1 MMKHIRHTFTAT
13 ALSAAVLLSSCKKDE
28 WLNPVLTT
36 AISDATAFDTRD
48 RVAQQINGL
57 YAAVKSG
64 LYLGS
69 RYIVYNDIRGDDY
82 NNLRTNGV
90 TGFSTWNHT
99 VVASTNEVANVW
111 GAAYSAINQVN
122 VFLDGMEKK
131 GNSVVGAPLSTQYQ
145 GEARFIR
152 AMCYYDLLQLYA
164 RPFWDGNGSKPGL
177 PLRLTPN
184 KSSGDNDLA
193 RSTVAEVYTQ
203 ILSDLDFAEQNL
215 PTTYGDALTRTTRA
229 HRNTAIALKVRVNL
243 SMQRYANAI
252 TEANK
257 IVSAAAPF
265 TAATGVAHALQ
276 SNIST
281 VFTNYTTTESIFSL
295 PFTANNLPGTQNS
308 LAFYF
313 GPAPVGGSEY
323 PLISTGILNNPAF
336 RADDRRRTQLLTTVS
351 GQTYVNKY
359 PTGPVNT
366 DYAPIIRY
374 SEVLLSLAEAIARTT
389 SGVDAR
395 ALALLNEVHLRSQPT
410 PFTAA
415 DFADNNAF
423 RNAILTE
430 RRIELMAEGRRSPD
444 LLRLGLPIPGKANVN
459 AVQPS
464 SAEYIWPIPDTE
476 LINNKLMTQN

>member
-1 MMKHIRHTFTAT
+1 MMKHIRNIYAAT
-13 ALSAAVLLSSCKKDE
+13 ALGAVVLLSSCKKDE

-48 RVAQQINGL
+48 RVAQQVNGL

-111 GAAYSAINQVN
+111 GSAYAAINQAN

-131 GNSVVGAPLSTQYQ
+131 GNTVVGAPLSTQYQ
-145 GEARFIR
+145 AEARFLR
-152 AMCYYDLLQLYA
+152 AMCYYDLLQIYA

-203 ILSDLDFAEQNL
+203 ILTDLDFAEQNL
-215 PTTYGDALTRTTRA
+215 PTTYADALTRTTRA
-229 HRNTAIALKVRVNL
+229 HRNSAIALKVRVNL
-243 SMQRYANAI
+243 SMQRYANVI

-257 IVSAAAPF
+257 IVPAAAPF
-265 TAATGVAHALQ
+265 AAATGVPHALQ
-276 SNIST
+276 PNIAT
-281 VFTNYTTTESIFSL
+281 VFSTYTTPESIFSL

-313 GPAPVGGSEY
+313 SPAPVGGSEY

-336 RADDRRRTQLLTTVS
+336 RANDARRTSLLVVS
-351 GQTYVNKY
+351 GGQTWMNKY

-395 ALALLNEVHLRSQPT
+395 ALALLNAVHLRSQPT
-410 PFTAA
+410 AFTAA

-423 RNAILTE
+423 RNGILTE
-430 RRIELMAEGRRSPD
+430 RRIELMGEGRRSPD

>member
-1 MMKHIRHTFTAT
+1 MMKHIRHTFTAA
-13 ALSAAVLLSSCKKDE
+13 ALSAGLLLSSCKKDE

-36 AISDATAFDTRD
+36 AISDATSFDTRD
-48 RVAQQINGL
+48 RIAQQINGL
-57 YAAVKSG
+57 YAAVKVG
-64 LYLGS
+64 GYLGS
-69 RYIVYNDIRGDDY
+69 RYIVYNDIRADDY

-111 GAAYSAINQVN
+111 GAAYAAINQVN
-122 VFLDGMEKK
+122 VFLAGMEAK
-131 GNSVVGAPLSTQYQ
+131 GNGIVGAPLSTQYQ
-145 GEARFIR
+145 AEARFLR

-193 RSTVAEVYTQ
+193 RSTVAEVYNQ

-215 PTTYGDALTRTTRA
+215 PTTYADALTRTTRV
-229 HRNTAIALKVRVNL
+229 HRNTAIAMKVRVNL
-243 SMQRYANAI
+243 SMQRYANVI

-257 IVSAAAPF
+257 IVSASAPF
-265 TAATGVAHALQ
+265 TAATGVPHALQ
-276 SNIST
+276 ANIST

-389 SGVDAR
+389 SGIDAR

-415 DFADNNAF
+415 GFTDNNAF

-444 LLRLGLPIPGKANVN
+444 LLRLGLPIPAKANVN
-459 AVQPS
+459 AVQPN

>member
-1 MMKHIRHTFTAT
+1 MNNMRIASMALGLS
-13 ALSAAVLLSSCKKDE
+13 ALSLVSCQKDT
-28 WLNPVLTT
+28 WLNPQLTT

-48 RVAQQINGL
+48 RIAQQINSL

-69 RYIVYNDIRGDDY
+69 RYIAYNEIRGDDY

-90 TGFSTWNHT
+90 TGFQTWNHT
-99 VVASTNEVANVW
+99 IVASTNEVANVW
-111 GAAYSAINQVN
+111 GAAYSAINQAN
-122 VFLDGMEKK
+122 VFLDGMAAK
-131 GNSVVGAPLSTQYQ
+131 GSTVVGSPLANQYIA
-145 GEARFIR
+145 EARFIR

-177 PLRLTPN
+177 PLRLKGN
-184 KSSGDNDLA
+184 KSSGNNDLA
-193 RSTVAEVYTQ
+193 RSSVSEVYAQ
-203 ILSDLDFAEQNL
+203 ILQDLDFAEQNL
-215 PTTYGDALTRTTRA
+215 PANYTDALTNTTRA

-243 SMQRYANAI
+243 SMQRYAQVI

-276 SNIST
+276 ASIRT

-308 LAFYF
+308 LAFHF
-313 GPAPVGGSEY
+313 APAPVGGSEY
-323 PLISTGILNNPAF
+323 PLIATGIISRPEF
-336 RADDRRRTQLLTTVS
+336 RADDRRRTELLVVNS
-351 GQTYVNKY
+351 GNTWINKY

-374 SEVLLSLAEAIARTT
+374 SEVLLSLAESIARTT
-389 SGVDAR
+389 TGVDAR
-395 ALALLNEVHLRSQPT
+395 ALALLNAVHLRSQPT
-410 PFTAA
+410 AFTAA
-415 DFADNNAF
+415 DFATNDAF
-423 RNAILTE
+423 RNAILME
-430 RRIELMAEGRRSPD
+430 RRIELMGEGRRSPD
-444 LLRLGLPIPGKANVN
+444 LLRLGLPLPAKANVQ
-459 AVQPS
+459 AIQPTQ
-464 SAEYIWPIPDTE
+464 AEYIWPIPDTE

>member
-1 MMKHIRHTFTAT
+1 MNHIRIASMALGLS
-13 ALSAAVLLSSCKKDE
+13 ALSLVSCQKDT
-28 WLNPVLTT
+28 WLNPQLTT

-48 RVAQQINGL
+48 RIAQQINSL

-69 RYIVYNDIRGDDY
+69 RYIAYNEIRGDDY

-90 TGFSTWNHT
+90 TGFQTWNHT
-99 VVASTNEVANVW
+99 IVASTNEVANVW
-111 GAAYSAINQVN
+111 GAAYSAINQAN
-122 VFLDGMEKK
+122 VFLEGMAAK
-131 GNSVVGAPLSTQYQ
+131 GSTVVGTPLSTQYQ
-145 GEARFIR
+145 AEARFLR

-164 RPFWDGNGSKPGL
+164 RPFWDGNGGKPGL

-203 ILSDLDFAEQNL
+203 ILADLDFAEQNL
-215 PTTYGDALTRTTRA
+215 PTTYADALTNTTRA

-243 SMQRYANAI
+243 SMQRYAQVI

-276 SNIST
+276 ASIRT

-313 GPAPVGGSEY
+313 APAPVGGSEY
-323 PLISTGILNNPAF
+323 PLIATGIISRPEF
-336 RADDRRRTQLLTTVS
+336 RADDRRRTELLVVNS
-351 GQTYVNKY
+351 GNTWINKY

-374 SEVLLSLAEAIARTT
+374 SDVLLSLAESIARTT
-389 SGVDAR
+389 TGVDAR
-395 ALALLNEVHLRSQPT
+395 ALALLNAVHLRSQPT
-410 PFTAA
+410 AFAA
-415 DFADNNAF
+415 GDFATNDAF
-423 RNAILTE
+423 RNAILME
-430 RRIELMAEGRRSPD
+430 RRIELMGEGRRSPD
-444 LLRLGLPIPGKANVN
+444 LLRLGLPLPAKANVQ
-459 AVQPS
+459 AIQPS
-464 SAEYIWPIPDTE
+464 QAEYIWPIPDTE